1 MITPITF
8 KKKKSTNKTSGWHEN
23 APLLTSERKTLKEKC
38 GSKCFLNP
46 IENKFPICSKS
57 IDCKKDCRGILSA
70 KIRARQWKYT
80 EIGNVADTLYQ
91 KLCIK

>member
-1 MITPITF
+1 M
-8 KKKKSTNKTSGWHEN
+8 
-23 APLLTSERKTLKEKC
+23 
-38 GSKCFLNP
+38 
-46 IENKFPICSKS
+46 
-57 IDCKKDCRGILSA
+57 DCKKDCRGILSA